1 MDKYSFL
8 NAAHSQL
15 IEDLYHQYLK
25 YPDSVEPSWKAFFQG
40 FDFAREYYSDETEV
54 SASPAPATGSS
65 NAAVQQMAQS
75 AASGEVPDDIRKEF
89 KVVNLIEAYRSRGHL
104 FTKTN
109 PVRRRRN
116 YSPTLDIENFGL
128 SKEDLNKKF
137 NCAVETGMPGAATLQ
152 EIITHLEH
160 IYCESIGVEYMHMNN
175 VEEKE
180 WIKQWLQVNENHP
193 SLSAEE
199 KTEILHK
206 LNQAVAFESYL
217 HTKFV
222 GQKRFSLE
230 GGESLIPALDQLITR
245 SSQHGVDEVV
255 LGMAHRGRLN
265 VLTNIFGKSY
275 KQIFSEF
282 EGKEFE
288 EDVFSGDV
296 KYHLGSSKV
305 IKTASGEEVSIN
317 LTPNPSHLETVA
329 SLVEGICRAKV
340 DNKYHD
346 FKKVLPI
353 VIHGDGAVAGQG
365 IVYEVAQMMT
375 LEGYRTGGTVHIV
388 VNNQV
393 SFTTNYLDARSSTYC
408 TDIAKVTESPV
419 MHVNDD
425 DVEAVVH
432 AIRFAADYRAQ
443 FGKDVY
449 IDLLGYR
456 KYGHNEG
463 DEPRFT
469 QPNLYKT
476 ISKHPNP
483 REIYKDKLIKEN
495 VVSDAVLKEME
506 TQFKDLLD
514 KDFDASKEIEKN
526 KMDIFMS
533 DDWKDLKFSTKGGL
547 QNAVDTRF
555 PLEKM
560 KELAVKMSTLPTDK
574 KFLNK
579 ITRLFEARLKMIE
592 NNSLDWALG
601 EWLAYATLLTEGHP
615 VRISG
620 EDVERGTF
628 SHRHAVVKT
637 EDTEEEYIPL
647 RHISEQRFDVYN
659 SHLSEYGV
667 LGFDYGYA
675 MSSPQTLTIWEAQF
689 GDFVN
694 GAQIIIDQYLVAAE
708 EKWRVQNGLV
718 MLLPHGFE
726 GQGAEHSSA
735 RLERFLT
742 LCANENIVV
751 ANITT
756 PANFFH
762 LLRRQLKWEFRKP
775 LVVMSPKSLL
785 RHPKVVSPME
795 DMANGA
801 FQPIIDD
808 ASADAK
814 KVEKAVLCSGKLYYD
829 LLAKKEEL
837 GAENVALIRLEQ
849 LYPIQEDKMNE
860 ILAKYKGKEL
870 IWAQEEPENMG
881 AWSYILRNF
890 RDTGI
895 QVIAPVPSGTP
906 APGSHK
912 MFEKNQN
919 GVIDRVFGL
928 REDAPQTAVVEK

>member
-1 MDKYSFL
+1 MDRFSFL

-15 IEDLYHQYLK
+15 IEDLYQQYK
-25 YPDSVEPSWKAFFQG
+25 RYPDTVEPSWKAFFQG
-40 FDFAREYYSDETEV
+40 FEFGLENYGDSETYTVSEYTS
-54 SASPAPATGSS
+54 SQINTG
-65 NAAVQQMAQS
+65 
-75 AASGEVPDDIRKEF
+75 DIAENIKKEF
-89 KVVNLIEAYRSRGHL
+89 NVINLIEAYRSRGHL

-109 PVRRRRN
+109 PVRDRRT
-116 YSPTLDIENFGL
+116 YEPTLAIENFGL
-128 SKEDLNKKF
+128 SPKDLGQKF
-137 NCAVETGMPGAATLQ
+137 SCATQIGMAQPATLQ
-152 EIITHLEH
+152 EIIDRLET
-160 IYCESIGVEYMHMNN
+160 IYCDSIGTEYMHIGR
-175 VEEKE
+175 VEEKL
-180 WIKQWLQVNENHP
+180 WIRQWLQKNSNHP
-193 SLSAEE
+193 ELSADE
-199 KTEILHK
+199 KVEILGK
-206 LNQAVAFESYL
+206 LNQAVAFENYL

-230 GGESLIPALDQLITR
+230 GGESLVPALDQLISR
-245 SSQHGVDEVV
+245 SSKLGVEEVV

-275 KQIFSEF
+275 KEIFSEF

-296 KYHLGSSKV
+296 KYHLGASKS
-305 IKTASGEEVSIN
+305 ITTASGEKVKIN

-329 SLVEGICRAKV
+329 ALVEGICRAKV
-340 DNKYHD
+340 DIEYQNYN
-346 FKKVLPI
+346 KVLPI
-353 VIHGDGAVAGQG
+353 VIHGDGAIAGQG

-375 LEGYRTGGTVHIV
+375 LDGYKTGGTVHIV

-393 SFTTNYLDARSSTYC
+393 SFTTNYLDARSSIYC
-408 TDIAKVTESPV
+408 TDIAKVTDSPV
-419 MHVNDD
+419 MHVNAD

-432 AIRFAADYRAQ
+432 AMRFAAEFRAK

-469 QPNLYKT
+469 QPKLYKT

-483 REIYKDKLIKEN
+483 REIYKQKLVKEN
-495 VVSDAVLKEME
+495 ILSDDVLKKME
-506 TQFKDLLD
+506 TEFKQLLD
-514 KDFDASKEIEKN
+514 VDYDESKKIEKN
-526 KMDIFMS
+526 AMAIYMDEV
-533 DDWKDLKFSTKGGL
+533 WKKYPLNRANRINTTIDTKFDIEKLK
-547 QNAVDTRF
+547 Q
-555 PLEKM
+555 
-560 KELAVKMSTLPTDK
+560 LAVNISTLPKDK
-574 KFLNK
+574 KFINK
-579 ITRLFEARLKMIE
+579 IARLFDNRLKMLE
-592 NNSLDWALG
+592 NNSLDWAMG
-601 EWLAYATLLTEGHP
+601 ELLAYATLLQEGNN

-637 EDTEEEYIPL
+637 EDAEEEYTPL
-647 RHISEQRFDVYN
+647 QTIRGGNSFQVYN

-675 MSSPQTLTIWEAQF
+675 LAAPDTLTIWEAQF
-689 GDFVN
+689 GDFTN
-694 GAQIIIDQYLVAAE
+694 GAQIIVDQYLVAAE
-708 EKWRVQNGLV
+708 EKWKIQNGLV
-718 MLLPHGFE
+718 MLLPHGSE

-742 LCANENIVV
+742 LCANENIIV
-751 ANITT
+751 ANCTT

-762 LLRRQLKWEFRKP
+762 LLRRQMKFPFRKP

-785 RHPKVVSPME
+785 RHPKVVSSME
-795 DMANGA
+795 DLAQGE

-808 ASADAK
+808 TNAVATKVK
-814 KVEKAVLCSGKLYYD
+814 KLVLCSGKLYYE
-829 LLAKKEEL
+829 LLAKQEEL
-837 GAENVALIRLEQ
+837 QDDTVALVRFEQ
-849 LYPIQEDKMNE
+849 LYPLHTEKIDE
-860 ILAKYKGKEL
+860 ILTKYNQRTEL

-919 GVIDRVFGL
+919 SVICRVFGV
-928 REDAPQTAVVEK
+928 DHAPTERPVTA